1 MLTICQ
7 MGAVT
12 TDAKCALRWRLVK
25 RRDDTGNLPV
35 RWSGHGTAEIGWY
48 TSAWKLAIGSAPWAE
63 SSLSLAGISVT
74 FLAHKSTVALTRY
87 KSEARLAPCAADRR
101 QARVSG
107 RSGWQRSGATRDRQP
122 LHSVA
127 HSVTY
132 RA

>member
-74 FLAHKSTVALTRY
+74 FLAHKSTVALARY
-87 KSEARLAPCAADRR
+87 KSEARLAPSAAALTRRSAVLGNSVGCAADRR

-107 RSGWQRSGATRDRQP
+107 RGGW
-122 LHSVA
+122 
-127 HSVTY
+127 
-132 RA
+132 